1 MKHYSFRVLEP
12 FNTETQSLNPAVNMR
27 NSIFLAGPCPRN
39 NYEEDWRYGVFDML
53 EELGF
58 TGTVITPT
66 NDKYSEMERHEAEA
80 HWAQTEWERTMMH
93 MCSALV
99 FWVPRSEKWPAFTTN
114 IEFGE
119 WYKKKGVYFGFP
131 DDAIRMTYLTQK
143 FKEQKK
149 SWYNDLRTML
159 ADVVR
164 DLQASK
170 QRKWFT
176 SDTHFGQQRTLEL
189 SCRPFV
195 DLVEMDLTMISNW
208 NKSVRPNDIVYHAG
222 DFVDYTDLSLLQ
234 DLLGNLN
241 FKKLHWVLG
250 NYDRK
255 YKDKIA
261 AIVADFNQVYATER
275 EIEIYDQ
282 TDENDMCWTGLQDSE
297 GNWHE
302 YVIVHEPVDF
312 PAPKR
317 ENAVY
322 LYGHIHGRS
331 FAKTNGFD
339 LGTDYHHYAP
349 VSEEQVLWFTNAMK
363 YWDKNVYCSK
373 VETR

>member
-1 MKHYSFRVLEP
+1 MKQYSFRVLEP
-12 FNTETQSLNPAVNMR
+12 FNTETQSLNLAVNMR

-80 HWAQTEWERTMMH
+80 LWAQTEWERTMMH

-99 FWVPRSEKWPAFTTN
+99 FWVPRCEKWPAFTTN

-131 DDAIRMTYLTQK
+131 DDATRMKYLTLK
-143 FKEQKK
+143 FTEQKK

-176 SDTHFGQQRTLEL
+176 ADTHFGQQRTLEL

-234 DLLGNLN
+234 NLLGDLN

-297 GNWHE
+297 GNWHD